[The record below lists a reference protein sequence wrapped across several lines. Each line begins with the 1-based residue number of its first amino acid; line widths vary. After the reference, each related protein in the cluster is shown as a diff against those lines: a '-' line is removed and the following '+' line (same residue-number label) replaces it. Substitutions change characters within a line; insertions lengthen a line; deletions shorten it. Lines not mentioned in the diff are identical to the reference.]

1 MRASDGVYVISV
13 ASKLL
18 QLHPQ
23 TLRKYEREGF
33 VEPAR
38 TPGNLRLYSAED
50 IDRLRQ
56 VKKLVEEHGINLAGV
71 QMALQM
77 TRQLRA
83 LQGELRKQ
91 GRDDYSAIAGELD
104 TLLLVMGATPDA
116 DLPEVNQPQSHF
128 SVEVHEVRVNRKS
141 RHP

>member
-1 MRASDGVYVISV
+1 MRESDGVYVISV

-33 VEPAR
+33 VEPSR

-77 TRQLRA
+77 TQQLRS
-83 LQGELRKQ
+83 LQGELRKRD
-91 GRDDYSAIAGELD
+91 RDDYSAIANELD
-104 TLLLVMGATPDA
+104 KLLVVMGATPDA
-116 DLPEVNQPQSHF
+116 DLPEVNQAQNLF

-141 RHP
+141 RNP